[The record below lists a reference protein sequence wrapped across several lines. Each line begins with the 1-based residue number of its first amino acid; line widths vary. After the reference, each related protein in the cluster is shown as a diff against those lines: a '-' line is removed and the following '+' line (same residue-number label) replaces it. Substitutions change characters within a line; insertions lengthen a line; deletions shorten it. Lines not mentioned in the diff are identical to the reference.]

1 MKKSWIHILIMILK
15 GNHFISPALNFLIS
29 FKIPY
34 LTFVLCCALSLSQV
48 WLFVTSWM
56 VAHQAPLSRGFSRQE
71 YWSGLQALLQG
82 IFPTQGMNPGFPHCR
97 QILYHVNLHIYKIRQ
112 LLICGI
118 INLHKILSTEPS
130 QRGFFNKIKF
140 I

>member
-1 MKKSWIHILIMILK
+1 MNSNPSCTK
-15 GNHFISPALNFLIS
+15 A
-29 FKIPY
+29 
-34 LTFVLCCALSLSQV
+34 TALSTCPLPSSSPLGAVSCACMVSHFSRVQ
-48 WLFVTSWM
+48 LFATLWT

-71 YWSGLQALLQG
+71 YWSGLQALLQE

-97 QILYHVNLHIYKIRQ
+97 QILYHVNLHIYKIVQ

-118 INLHKILSTEPS
+118 INLHKILLTEPS
-130 QRGFFNKIKF
+130 QKGFSKKIKF